1 MLVGDDEG
9 LRRKLRFGE
18 KEIEF
23 VYSILHSRNHIN
35 SNISEISNMCLAHK
49 NVRIKSI
56 LHGNNFM

>member
-23 VYSILHSRNHIN
+23 VYSILHSQNHIN
-35 SNISEISNMCLAHK
+35 SNISEISK
-49 NVRIKSI
+49 
-56 LHGNNFM
+56 